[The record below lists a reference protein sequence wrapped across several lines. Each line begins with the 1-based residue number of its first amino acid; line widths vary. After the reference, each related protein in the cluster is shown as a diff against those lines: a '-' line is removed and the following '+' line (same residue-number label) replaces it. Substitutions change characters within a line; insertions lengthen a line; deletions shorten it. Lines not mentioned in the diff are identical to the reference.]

1 FSEAMNA
8 ATMSSTSFELHDSA
22 NGAVGATVAYDAS
35 TRTAVLSPSAPL
47 TAGATYSA
55 RVHGGSSAPRVTDVA
70 GNALAADMAWSF
82 TVADGAAC
90 PCSLWGSPSVAVE
103 DAGDASSVE
112 LGVKFRADVDG
123 YVTGIRYYKSA
134 ANTGT
139 HVGSLWT
146 ANGVRLSTA

>member
-1 FSEAMNA
+1 
-8 ATMSSTSFELHDSA
+8 
-22 NGAVGATVAYDAS
+22 
-35 TRTAVLSPSAPL
+35 SPSAPL

-103 DAGDASSVE
+103 GPGDASSVE
-112 LGVKFRADVDG
+112 LGVKVRG
-123 YVTGIRYYKSA
+123 EGGGEVTGIRYYKSA

-146 ANGVRLSTA
+146 ANGVRLSTATFSGERASGWQQVTFGVPIAVTANTVYLASYHTDSGHY

>member
-1 FSEAMNA
+1 GNGVYAYGTGGFPASSYNATNYWVDVVFATSAGTVDSTPPTVQSVNPGPGSVAPRATLVTATFSEAMNA

-82 TVADGAAC
+82 TVADGAA
-90 PCSLWGSPSVAVE
+90 
-103 DAGDASSVE
+103 
-112 LGVKFRADVDG
+112 
-123 YVTGIRYYKSA
+123 
-134 ANTGT
+134 
-139 HVGSLWT
+139 
-146 ANGVRLSTA
+146 